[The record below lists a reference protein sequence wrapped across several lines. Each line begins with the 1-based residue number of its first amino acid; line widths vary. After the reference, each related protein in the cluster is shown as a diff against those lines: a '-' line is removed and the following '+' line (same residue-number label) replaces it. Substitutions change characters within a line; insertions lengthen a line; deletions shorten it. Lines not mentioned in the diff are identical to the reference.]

1 MMIFDTKLNGEANLN
16 RFSAV
21 LAYKYKKFWVI
32 ETDTIKIRKQQSTA
46 SRIVVFF
53 FFFDKAREKKYL
65 RGTGVI
71 TLS

>member
-1 MMIFDTKLNGEANLN
+1 MYSQTKLCDRVNDDHRYQLNGEANLN

-46 SRIVVFF
+46 NRIVV
-53 FFFDKAREKKYL
+53 FFFDKAREKK
-65 RGTGVI
+65 I
-71 TLS
+71 P

>member
-53 FFFDKAREKKYL
+53 FFLTKLEKKN
-65 RGTGVI
+65 
-71 TLS
+71 TLEEQVS

>member
-53 FFFDKAREKKYL
+53 FFDKAREKKYL